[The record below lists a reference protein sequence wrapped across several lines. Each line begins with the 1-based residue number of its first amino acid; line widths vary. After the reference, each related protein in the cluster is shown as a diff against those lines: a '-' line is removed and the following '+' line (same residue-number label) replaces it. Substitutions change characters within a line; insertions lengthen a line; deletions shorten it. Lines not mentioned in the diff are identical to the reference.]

1 MTDPAQIPN
10 MDAKQIAELH
20 VIERYLADQLTDEEA
35 HAFEAYVEAHPEVTR
50 DIENI
55 SRMKAGL
62 ASLRQRGELAP
73 LLVAERPRKPL
84 WLLLAAA
91 AAAVLVAVLVV
102 PRYLGGGSNLPVLA
116 ASAQQLLG
124 ENEKPL
130 PISARL
136 LVGRARGATPNTLAA
151 PRNDQGVEL
160 RLDVHADEPVLVG
173 PALEVLQ
180 EGEIAQRHRSVWIV
194 QAPVV
199 QRVRGVRQ
207 HRRAP
212 QARGDGAPGH
222 GEVARDAAR
231 GRSGPHV
238 GVTQEREH
246 EHRAAQ
252 LGVVAQA
259 RRVELGQAV
268 DERAQAAGQDQPRKL
283 RGQLVPRFEARG

>member
-84 WLLLAAA
+84 WFLLAAA

-160 RLDVHADEPVLVG
+160 RLDVHADEPSVRYFVEFFRVSGTSLDPVG
-173 PALEVLQ
+173 SLADAPSQLDGTV
-180 EGEIAQRHRSVWIV
+180 SVF
-194 QAPVV
+194 
-199 QRVRGVRQ
+199 VRGSALVEGNYLVR
-207 HRRAP
+207 ASTAGTTEP
-212 QARGDGAPGH
+212 V
-222 GEVARDAAR
+222 EF
-231 GRSGPHV
+231 
-238 GVTQEREH
+238 T
-246 EHRAAQ
+246 
-252 LGVVAQA
+252 L
-259 RRVELGQAV
+259 RV
-268 DERAQAAGQDQPRKL
+268 DSP
-283 RGQLVPRFEARG
+283 PP

>member
-84 WLLLAAA
+84 WFLLAAA

-130 PISARL
+130 P
-136 LVGRARGATPNTLAA
+136 P
-151 PRNDQGVEL
+151 
-160 RLDVHADEPVLVG
+160 PVC
-173 PALEVLQ
+173 
-180 EGEIAQRHRSVWIV
+180 WI
-194 QAPVV
+194 
-199 QRVRGVRQ
+199 
-207 HRRAP
+207 
-212 QARGDGAPGH
+212 
-222 GEVARDAAR
+222 
-231 GRSGPHV
+231 
-238 GVTQEREH
+238 
-246 EHRAAQ
+246 RAAS
-252 LGVVAQA
+252 
-259 RRVELGQAV
+259 RRVWKIPAESRPMSSVIGKTK
-268 DERAQAAGQDQPRKL
+268 QAAS
-283 RGQLVPRFEARG
+283 